1 MNKKLFLLISVV
13 LLLTGCSGGKKSLVI
28 GVSQCSDDIW
38 RTKLNDE
45 LSLAARVEGVTLR
58 FSSADDDSQKQMAQ
72 IRRFVAEGVDLL
84 IISPNQ
90 THTITPAVEE
100 AFDAGIPV
108 ILFDRKI
115 DSHKYTAFIGADNVE
130 IGRIMG
136 HYMADFLG
144 KKGQVVEIPGLEGSS
159 PADDRHK
166 GFAEALQ
173 EYPGISLT
181 VAPYG
186 GWLKE
191 GGYDAMEEVMARGI
205 RPNAVF
211 GQNDRMARGARE
223 ALGNP
228 ADIAFFGVDALPEA
242 GLQEVIDGELTASYL
257 YPTRGDLVMEL
268 ALNILRGAPFQREN
282 LLESALVD
290 SRNARILKM
299 QEAEVANQRAHVEN
313 INARLDTF
321 LMEYNTQRII
331 MWLVIA
337 FALLVVLIAAQSYW
351 GYIRTRELKQ
361 KVEESTAAK
370 LRFFTQV
377 SHDLRTPLTLVA
389 GPLEHVLEGPLSADQ
404 QQTLLM
410 ARRNVTVLQQLVNNI
425 LDFRRIESGNRPLNV
440 SRFDLPAAVQE
451 WMSGFSSTSQS
462 LTYEGF
468 PALTVEAD
476 MRLVERVLF
485 NLLGNAIKHTRPD
498 GHITVS
504 VKQEGASAL
513 LSVADDGEG
522 IPPEKLPYIFEEFYK
537 ANESSNGTGIG
548 LALIKAVAE
557 LHKGSVSVESTLGKG
572 STFTLRLPLVQKGAS
587 VSEGK
592 AASAYTER
600 YEETYLR
607 EDSHKQEAASRV
619 SESDR
624 PTILVVDDNADL
636 RRFIGTLLEG
646 EYRILSACD
655 GREALEKATRELP
668 DLVVSD
674 VMMPVM
680 DGLEL
685 CKALK
690 GQLAT
695 SHIPVIL
702 LTAKSLEDQRA
713 EGYDSGADAYISKP
727 FSERVLLSRIGN
739 LLKSRILLK
748 EHYLETGESA
758 ARPQENDFLSR
769 FRALVREHLGDENLS
784 VEQLGSDLGLSRVQL
799 YRKVKA
805 LTGYSPVELVRITR
819 LKAAEQLLKTTDKT
833 VAEVA
838 YAVGFGTPSYF
849 SKCYKEL
856 FGHVPGEE
864 R

>member
-72 IRRFVAEGVDLL
+72 IRRFVADGVDLL

-90 THTITPAVEE
+90 SHTITPAVEE

-228 ADIAFFGVDALPEA
+228 ADIAFFGVDALPED
-242 GLQEVIDGELTASYL
+242 GLQKVIDGELIASYL

-299 QEAEVANQRAHVEN
+299 QEAEVANQRNSVEY

-351 GYIRTRELKQ
+351 SYMRTRELKQ
-361 KVEESTAAK
+361 KLEESTAAK

-377 SHDLRTPLTLVA
+377 SHGATTSAHRSRWWPGRWSMSWKARCQRT
-389 GPLEHVLEGPLSADQ
+389 
-404 QQTLLM
+404 
-410 ARRNVTVLQQLVNNI
+410 
-425 LDFRRIESGNRPLNV
+425 
-440 SRFDLPAAVQE
+440 
-451 WMSGFSSTSQS
+451 SSKRS
-462 LTYEGF
+462 
-468 PALTVEAD
+468 
-476 MRLVERVLF
+476 
-485 NLLGNAIKHTRPD
+485 
-498 GHITVS
+498 
-504 VKQEGASAL
+504 
-513 LSVADDGEG
+513 
-522 IPPEKLPYIFEEFYK
+522 
-537 ANESSNGTGIG
+537 
-548 LALIKAVAE
+548 
-557 LHKGSVSVESTLGKG
+557 
-572 STFTLRLPLVQKGAS
+572 
-587 VSEGK
+587 
-592 AASAYTER
+592 
-600 YEETYLR
+600 
-607 EDSHKQEAASRV
+607 
-619 SESDR
+619 
-624 PTILVVDDNADL
+624 
-636 RRFIGTLLEG
+636 
-646 EYRILSACD
+646 
-655 GREALEKATRELP
+655 
-668 DLVVSD
+668 
-674 VMMPVM
+674 
-680 DGLEL
+680 
-685 CKALK
+685 
-690 GQLAT
+690 
-695 SHIPVIL
+695 
-702 LTAKSLEDQRA
+702 
-713 EGYDSGADAYISKP
+713 
-727 FSERVLLSRIGN
+727 
-739 LLKSRILLK
+739 
-748 EHYLETGESA
+748 
-758 ARPQENDFLSR
+758 
-769 FRALVREHLGDENLS
+769 
-784 VEQLGSDLGLSRVQL
+784 
-799 YRKVKA
+799 
-805 LTGYSPVELVRITR
+805 
-819 LKAAEQLLKTTDKT
+819 
-833 VAEVA
+833 
-838 YAVGFGTPSYF
+838 
-849 SKCYKEL
+849 
-856 FGHVPGEE
+856 
-864 R
+864 